1 MNNKILI
8 ISGDPNSINSE
19 IIYKS
24 WFKLEKSIKRRIC
37 IISNYDLLNKQFK
50 KLNYSIKFNVLR
62 NINDK
67 FEENKLNIININL
80 KFKKP
85 FSVRKKESSKFVLQ
99 SLDLAHKFALSHK
112 VSGIINCA
120 IDKRLLNK
128 ENVGVTEYLAKKCK
142 VRKNSEVMLIRNDK
156 LSVVPITT
164 HIDVKKISKKINQ
177 TLILKKI
184 YTINS
189 WFKKH
194 YKIKPK
200 IGILGLNP
208 HNAELKQKSEER
220 KIIIPAITKLKKKRV
235 NIKGPLVS
243 DTVFISEYKNYDV
256 IVGMYHDQVLSP
268 FKTLYKY
275 DGVNVTLG
283 LKYLRVS
290 PDHGTAKELI
300 GKKVAKD
307 TSLTRCIKFVNK
319 FKK

>member
-1 MNNKILI
+1 MN
-8 ISGDPNSINSE
+8 SG
-19 IIYKS
+19 
-24 WFKLEKSIKRRIC
+24 
-37 IISNYDLLNKQFK
+37 
-50 KLNYSIKFNVLR
+50 
-62 NINDK
+62 
-67 FEENKLNIININL
+67 
-80 KFKKP
+80 
-85 FSVRKKESSKFVLQ
+85 
-99 SLDLAHKFALSHK
+99 
-112 VSGIINCA
+112 
-120 IDKRLLNK
+120 
-128 ENVGVTEYLAKKCK
+128 
-142 VRKNSEVMLIRNDK
+142 
-156 LSVVPITT
+156 
-164 HIDVKKISKKINQ
+164 
-177 TLILKKI
+177 
-184 YTINS
+184 
-189 WFKKH
+189 FKKH
-194 YKIKPK
+194 SQIKPK